1 MIPIDFQTSM
11 RLYGLRLGAQ
21 VEGELIGEDFR
32 GYVFKI
38 TGGDDVSG
46 LPMKDG
52 VFTDKRVRLLL
63 KKGNKGYRCR
73 EKGVRKRK
81 SVRGCIISGEIAV
94 VSMIILKEG
103 EKPIEGLTDRVVECS
118 HLPKRASKLRKLFN
132 IPKDA
137 NIVEFIKE
145 QIRNNSDSE
154 KKIRYP
160 RIKVTRLIT
169 PMRIERK
176 RKRLEEKEARKIKS
190 ENERK
195 EYMKKYYPEKIES
208 L

>member
-11 RLYGLRLGAQ
+11 RLYGLKLDAQ
-21 VEGELIGEDFR
+21 IEGELISEDFR

-46 LPMKDG
+46 LPMKNG

-81 SVRGCIISGEIAV
+81 SVRGCIISSEIAV
-94 VSMIILKEG
+94 VSMVIFREG

-137 NIVEFIKE
+137 DIVEFIKE

-154 KKIRYP
+154 KIRYP

-169 PMRIERK
+169 PLRIERK
-176 RKRLEEKEARKIKS
+176 RKRLEEKETRKIKS

-195 EYMKKYYPEKIES
+195 EYLEKYYPEKIGS

>member
-11 RLYGLRLGAQ
+11 RLYGQKLGAQ
-21 VEGELIGEDFR
+21 IEGELLGEDFR

-46 LPMKDG
+46 LPMKNG

-63 KKGNKGYRCR
+63 RKGSKGYRCR
-73 EKGVRKRK
+73 EKGVRRRK

-118 HLPKRASKLRKLFN
+118 HLPKRATKLRKLFN

-137 NIVEFIKE
+137 DIVEFIKE
-145 QIRNNSDSE
+145 QIRKNSDSE
-154 KKIRYP
+154 KIKYP
-160 RIKVTRLIT
+160 RIKVTRLVT
-169 PMRIERK
+169 PERIERK
-176 RKRLEEKEARKIKS
+176 KKRLEEKAAKRIKS
-190 ENERK
+190 ERERK
-195 EYMKKYYPEKIES
+195 EYMEKYYPEKVGS